1 MHKLTWGL
9 TGIRRCQGEDR
20 GSYSFFGEAQ
30 TKHWRNNN
38 RQRPSGEAATL
49 RIVQVRSPITTSPI
63 LVNGLL
69 STLEE
74 IERRSRALLEKGIA
88 ARFVDKGEDSKEV
101 ARLID
106 RLREAITHY
115 QVSGNYFVA
124 SDMIQ
129 TDGQVSQQQAIYDQ
143 KMKFMRGCPS
153 WQRRACPFRTFSQA
167 LYNILWLFF
176 FQTFLRPEFPEP
188 NSSSHHACTH

>member
-38 RQRPSGEAATL
+38 RQRPRGEAATL

-143 KMKFMRGCPS
+143 ITNLTV
-153 WQRRACPFRTFSQA
+153 RTFCFLSIFYADDQSSH
-167 LYNILWLFF
+167 
-176 FQTFLRPEFPEP
+176 QDFLRHPFETSRGNEVKQAR
-188 NSSSHHACTH
+188 HDTR

>member
-74 IERRSRALLEKGIA
+74 IERRSRALLEKGTA

-124 SDMIQ
+124 SDMVQ

-143 KMKFMRGCPS
+143 ITILTVRILRLVFSLYTDNWFCHPV
-153 WQRRACPFRTFSQA
+153 FSQHCLEA
-167 LYNILWLFF
+167 SRGGSADQSDCRDI
-176 FQTFLRPEFPEP
+176 
-188 NSSSHHACTH
+188 C